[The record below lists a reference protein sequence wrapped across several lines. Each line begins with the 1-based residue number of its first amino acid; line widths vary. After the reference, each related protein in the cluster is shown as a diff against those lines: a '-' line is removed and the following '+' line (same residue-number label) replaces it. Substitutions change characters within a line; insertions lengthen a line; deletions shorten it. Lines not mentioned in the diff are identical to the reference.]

1 MHMVADLLL
10 SLPLSIAVKKN
21 YLGCCARELVLVNK
35 QDGLG
40 CTALLWASDRGHVGC
55 MRILLDVGRAN
66 VDGLR
71 DDSWTALHV
80 AAYNG
85 RLEVAA
91 LLIERGT
98 NINAVNDYDRTPLD
112 NAYQAYQNSAEM
124 VALLKSKDAKRAS
137 ELAATTST
145 AAAP

>member
-1 MHMVADLLL
+1 M
-10 SLPLSIAVKKN
+10 
-21 YLGCCARELVLVNK
+21 LVNI
-35 QDGLG
+35 QDGHK
-40 CTALLWASDRGHVGC
+40 CTALYWASEKDHAGC

-71 DDSWTALHV
+71 GDSFTTLHG

-91 LLIERGT
+91 LLIERGA
-98 NINAVNDYDRTPLD
+98 NINTVNDDGNTPLD
-112 NAYQAYQNSAEM
+112 MPHHDFHQNCVEM

-145 AAAP
+145 TAAAL